1 MAILII
7 AEHNNQS
14 LKSETHKVVQAAT
27 AIGGDITLLVA
38 GANCQAVA
46 DEAAT
51 IAGVNKVLLADNA
64 VYQHQLAEN
73 VAKLV
78 AELGADYSHILAAAT
93 TTGKNFLPRVAAM
106 LDVAQI
112 SDVIAIESADTFV
125 RPIYAG
131 NAIATVQSADR
142 IKVLTVRPAAFR
154 AAPAGNSAPV
164 EAITAS
170 HDAGVSTFI
179 SEELTKSERPE
190 LTAARVVISGGR
202 GMQNGENFALLNGI
216 ADKLGATNAFAFDI
230 MAACSGFLYSV
241 ATAAK
246 YIESGQYTKVLVIG
260 ADKMSS
266 IVDYSDRNTC
276 IIFGDGAGAV
286 LLEPDNE
293 GYGVQDEYL
302 RSNGSNRDL
311 LRIEA
316 GGSQTP
322 TTKQTVEDKKHFIY
336 QDGKNVFKHAV
347 SNMSDASEQIM
358 KRNNLTHLDVN
369 YLVAHQANKRI
380 IDATSNRMGIKDKKV
395 LMNIHRYG
403 NTTAATIPLL
413 LFDFESKFKKGDNI
427 IFASFGAGFTWGA
440 MYLKWAYN
448 H

>member
-1 MAILII
+1 MGSFLPEKILNNKDLETIVDTNDEWITTRTGIKERRILDKGIGTSHMAIKAAIAII
-7 AEHNNQS
+7 NKKKLDPLEIDLVIVATITPDMQ
-14 LKSETHKVVQAAT
+14 AT
-27 AIGGDITLLVA
+27 A
-38 GANCQAVA
+38 
-46 DEAAT
+46 
-51 IAGVNKVLLADNA
+51 
-64 VYQHQLAEN
+64 
-73 VAKLV
+73 
-78 AELGADYSHILAAAT
+78 
-93 TTGKNFLPRVAAM
+93 
-106 LDVAQI
+106 
-112 SDVIAIESADTFV
+112 
-125 RPIYAG
+125 
-131 NAIATVQSADR
+131 
-142 IKVLTVRPAAFR
+142 
-154 AAPAGNSAPV
+154 
-164 EAITAS
+164 
-170 HDAGVSTFI
+170 
-179 SEELTKSERPE
+179 
-190 LTAARVVISGGR
+190 TAAYVASEI
-202 GMQNGENFALLNGI
+202 
-216 ADKLGATNAFAFDI
+216 GASNAFGFDI
-230 MAACSGFLYSV
+230 SAACSGFLYGMS
-241 ATAAK
+241 TASAF
-246 YIESGQYTKVLVIG
+246 IESGRYKKIILIG

-286 LLEPDNE
+286 LLEPNSE

-322 TTKQTVEDKKHFIY
+322 TTKQTVENKKHFIY

-358 KRNNLTHLDVN
+358 KRNNLTHLDVS

-448 H
+448 N

>member
-1 MAILII
+1 MKNINASITAVGSFLPEKILNNSDLEKIVDTNDEWIISRTGIKERRILDKGIGTSYMAIRAANVII
-7 AEHNNQS
+7 EKKKLNPLEIDLVIVATITPDMH
-14 LKSETHKVVQAAT
+14 AT
-27 AIGGDITLLVA
+27 A
-38 GANCQAVA
+38 
-46 DEAAT
+46 
-51 IAGVNKVLLADNA
+51 
-64 VYQHQLAEN
+64 
-73 VAKLV
+73 
-78 AELGADYSHILAAAT
+78 
-93 TTGKNFLPRVAAM
+93 
-106 LDVAQI
+106 
-112 SDVIAIESADTFV
+112 
-125 RPIYAG
+125 
-131 NAIATVQSADR
+131 
-142 IKVLTVRPAAFR
+142 
-154 AAPAGNSAPV
+154 
-164 EAITAS
+164 
-170 HDAGVSTFI
+170 
-179 SEELTKSERPE
+179 
-190 LTAARVVISGGR
+190 TAAYVASEI
-202 GMQNGENFALLNGI
+202 
-216 ADKLGATNAFAFDI
+216 GASNAFAFDI
-230 MAACSGFLYSV
+230 SAACSGFLYGMS
-241 ATAAK
+241 TASAF
-246 YIESGQYTKVLVIG
+246 IESGRYKKIILIG

-286 LLEPDNE
+286 LLEADNE

-316 GGSQTP
+316 GGSQVP
-322 TTKQTVEDKKHFIY
+322 TTKQTVEEKQHFIY

-347 SNMSDASEQIM
+347 SNMSDASDQIM

-380 IDATSNRMGIKDKKV
+380 IDATSKRMGIKDEKV

-413 LFDFESKFKKGDNI
+413 LMDFESKFKKGDNI

>member
-1 MAILII
+1 MKNINASITAVGSFLPEKILSNTDLEKIVDTNDEWITSRTAIKERRILDKGIGTSHMAI
-7 AEHNNQS
+7 
-14 LKSETHKVVQAAT
+14 QAAN
-27 AIGGDITLLVA
+27 AIIESKKLDPLEIDLVI
-38 GANCQAVA
+38 V
-46 DEAAT
+46 AT
-51 IAGVNKVLLADNA
+51 ITPDM
-64 VYQHQLAEN
+64 H
-73 VAKLV
+73 
-78 AELGADYSHILAAAT
+78 AT
-93 TTGKNFLPRVAAM
+93 A
-106 LDVAQI
+106 
-112 SDVIAIESADTFV
+112 
-125 RPIYAG
+125 
-131 NAIATVQSADR
+131 
-142 IKVLTVRPAAFR
+142 
-154 AAPAGNSAPV
+154 
-164 EAITAS
+164 
-170 HDAGVSTFI
+170 
-179 SEELTKSERPE
+179 
-190 LTAARVVISGGR
+190 TAAYVASEI
-202 GMQNGENFALLNGI
+202 
-216 ADKLGATNAFAFDI
+216 GASNAFGFDI
-230 MAACSGFLYSV
+230 SAACSGFLYGMS
-241 ATAAK
+241 TASAF
-246 YIESGQYTKVLVIG
+246 IESGRYKKIILIG

-286 LLEPDNE
+286 LLEPDYE

-302 RSNGSNRDL
+302 RSNGSNRNL

-322 TTKQTVEDKKHFIY
+322 TTKESVEEKKHFIY

-358 KRNNLTHLDVN
+358 NRNNLTPLDVN

-380 IDATSNRMGIKDKKV
+380 IDATSNRMGIKDEKV